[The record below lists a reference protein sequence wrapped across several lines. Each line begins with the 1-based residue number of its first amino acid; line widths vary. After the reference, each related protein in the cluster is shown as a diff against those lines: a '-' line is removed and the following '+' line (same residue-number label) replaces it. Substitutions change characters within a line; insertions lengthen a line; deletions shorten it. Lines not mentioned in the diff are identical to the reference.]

1 MSRAGTYVLVSRRIT
16 LALLYVRSL
25 LRIPHAKLLCER
37 VHRLRVVEHSLFET
51 KVYLTQSNDADSI
64 CKSAIEVTCHL
75 LEYIL
80 VGRAFL
86 RRRHPIVDVVKGIR
100 KSWRDGIN

>member
-64 CKSAIEVTCHL
+64 CKAAIEVSCH

-80 VGRAFL
+80 VGCAFL
-86 RRRHPIVDVVKGIR
+86 RRRHPIVDVVEGIR
-100 KSWRDGIN
+100 KSWRDEIN